1 MDLVGLAVL
10 GGVTALLV
18 VDAQLQL
25 RALRPVRKTRPRH
38 EPDLWRCPF
47 CHEALAAEAARTRCT
62 SCGTRH
68 HAGCWTEHGGCSV
81 HACGSLEG
89 RTLGSVAPRSR
100 PTDAPLDLPAPLAV
114 PSSDAPAPSSDGPPV
129 PALLP
134 LLPEP
139 VRAG

>member
-1 MDLVGLAVL
+1 MDVVGLAML
-10 GGVTALLV
+10 GGATALLV
-18 VDAQLQL
+18 VDAQRQL

-89 RTLGSVAPRSR
+89 RTLGSVAPRER
-100 PTDAPLDLPAPLAV
+100 EPAPPAV
-114 PSSDAPAPSSDGPPV
+114 VEPPTAESTQELPPAPETALPPR
-129 PALLP
+129 ALST
-134 LLPEP
+134 
-139 VRAG
+139 A

>member
-1 MDLVGLAVL
+1 MDVVGLAML
-10 GGVTALLV
+10 GGATALLV

-25 RALRPVRKTRPRH
+25 RGLRPVRQTRPRH
-38 EPDLWRCPF
+38 EPELWRCPF

-89 RTLGSVAPRSR
+89 RTLG
-100 PTDAPLDLPAPLAV
+100 LPAPRRATSEA
-114 PSSDAPAPSSDGPPV
+114 PGAASSDAPVPV
-129 PALLP
+129 PDLLP
-134 LLPEP
+134 AVTKP
-139 VRAG
+139 VT